1 MIKLARKFGAVLMA
15 LTMIFA
21 MAVTVSAEYFSLPRK
36 ADIDGNVI
44 GSITEDGLTATFEL
58 VADSP
63 KSVNF
68 YIKGDALD
76 PEFWNKSDAYVEI
89 DLTLNTDTSSVYAV
103 LPGFT
108 SDWLWV
114 NPTVWDKYLKYG
126 QTVTLRESLSTY
138 YDSFKASKPML
149 IRMQI
154 CSASSTVETVEVQV
168 SNIRIVGGGAAEV
181 TTTVATTTTEATT
194 TTAAPVETEP
204 EVIETEAAPAV
215 TEEASAATEEAAATE
230 QAPAE
235 TTTTAATTT
244 TAKAEEQT
252 TAATTT
258 TAAAPATTATYTS
271 TVADG
276 SADLIKTLTIVVIA
290 AAVLV
295 VGAIVGYII
304 YKSKSKY

>member
-1 MIKLARKFGAVLMA
+1 MIRFARKLGAVLMA
-15 LTMIFA
+15 LA
-21 MAVTVSAEYFSLPRK
+21 MMLVMAITVSAESFSLPRK
-36 ADIDGNVI
+36 ADVDGDVI
-44 GSITEDGLTATFEL
+44 GSITEDGFTATFNL
-58 VADSP
+58 VADAP
-63 KSVNF
+63 QSVNF

-76 PEFWNKSDAYVEI
+76 PEFWNQSDAYVEV
-89 DLTLNTDTSSVYAV
+89 DLTLNTDTSTVYAV

-108 SDWLWV
+108 AAWGWV

-126 QTVTLRESLSTY
+126 QTVTFSEPLSTY
-138 YDSFKASKPML
+138 YDSFKEGTPLL
-149 IRMQI
+149 IRVQL
-154 CSASSTVETVEVQV
+154 CSVSSTAETVEVQV
-168 SNIRIVGGGAAEV
+168 SNIRVVGGSTGES
-181 TTTVATTTTEATT
+181 TTVATTTTEATT

-215 TEEASAATEEAAATE
+215 TEEASVATEEAVATE

-244 TAKAEEQT
+244 VKAEEQT
-252 TAATTT
+252 TTAATT
-258 TAAAPATTATYTS
+258 TAAAVPATTATYTS

-276 SADLIKTLTIVVIA
+276 SAQLIKTLTIVVIV

-304 YKSKSKY
+304 YKSKSKN

>member
-21 MAVTVSAEYFSLPRK
+21 MAVTVSAENFSLPRK

-58 VADSP
+58 VAESP

-76 PEFWNKSDAYVEI
+76 AEFWNQSDAYVEV
-89 DLTLNTDTSSVYAV
+89 DLTLNTNTSSVYAV

-108 SDWLWV
+108 ADWGWV

-126 QTVTLRESLSTY
+126 QTVTLRESVSTY

-149 IRMQI
+149 VRVQL
-154 CSASSTVETVEVQV
+154 CSVSSEIETVEVQV

-181 TTTVATTTTEATT
+181 TTAATTTTEATT
-194 TTAAPVETEP
+194 TTAAPVESEP

-215 TEEASAATEEAAATE
+215 TEEATAATEEAAATE

-290 AAVLV
+290 AAVVV